1 MKAVFCAPT
10 SFFALACL
18 RHAVRLVWSAAA
30 ASALAPPPSG
40 GAEGAAAEGGAEGA
54 AAEGG
59 AEGAAAEGGAAAV
72 GGAAAYD
79 GLMASNCAPA
89 SGHRH
94 IDNAT
99 VATER
104 RILNLLGKGM
114 VPVII
119 SRRIAPGRRRSD
131 ERRMKLA

>member
-30 ASALAPPPSG
+30 ASALAPPPS
-40 GAEGAAAEGGAEGA
+40 GGAEGA